1 MDTDYASGAGMG
13 PAAIRPV
20 DNVMTWESS
29 PVNYGD
35 VF

>member
-1 MDTDYASGAGMG
+1 MDTDYALSAGMG

-20 DNVMTWESS
+20 DNVKTWESS

-35 VF
+35 AF